1 MEKRG
6 DSVEVF
12 PVGLDFD
19 FCVAKTAPHVLDSQQ
34 TSNYQFLQ
42 DFTTLTEE
50 DIDELIKESLKNK
63 KTAELKVCRNLKAD
77 IMAFKTQKN
86 APEYTRAVE
95 QNLIKKYVAKMEDAE
110 KQYSQ
115 AGREDLATECREELE
130 VLKKLLPKPVEAS
143 EIQYYIQD
151 SADYMGWTKGDK
163 IEISKKEM
171 GPVIKF
177 LKEHFPTADG
187 KIISEVV
194 KQYVV

>member
-1 MEKRG
+1 MI
-6 DSVEVF
+6 
-12 PVGLDFD
+12 
-19 FCVAKTAPHVLDSQQ
+19 
-34 TSNYQFLQ
+34 N
-42 DFTTLTEE
+42 
-50 DIDELIKESLKNK
+50 IDELIKDSLKNK
-63 KTAELKVCRNLKAD
+63 KAAELKVYRNLKAD

-86 APEYTRAVE
+86 APEYNEASEISIIR
-95 QNLIKKYVAKMEDAE
+95 KYATKMEDAE

-130 VLKKLLPKPVEAS
+130 VLKKLLPKPVKAS

-151 SADYMGWTKGDK
+151 SADYMGWNKGDK
-163 IEISKKEM
+163 IEISKTEM